1 MTDLVGKTF
10 GEFRLIE
17 PIGSGGMA
25 NVYLAEQVTLKRP
38 AAVKILKPAL
48 MAASA
53 ERVVARFRQEA
64 MTAAGVS
71 HPNIVQVYT
80 IGEEN
85 GYHFIAQEYVKGK
98 DLATILRAHGPPEI
112 GPCLHVIK
120 QIATAL
126 EASGAAGIVHR
137 DIKPDNIL
145 VDKKGVV
152 KVADFGLAQLQENP
166 DTGGL
171 TKEGSTLGTPLY
183 MSPEQVR
190 GETLDIRSDIYSF
203 GVTCYQLFCGRT
215 PFSGT
220 SATGIAVQHITTKP
234 PPLSEER
241 EGLPEVICQMVHCMM
256 AKKADERYQTPSDI
270 LQDVKTLQA
279 ALKQKRSLD
288 LVRLPV
294 LSGIIREANSESGE
308 TGDQSSAASPFAAY
322 AKATPVNTMDSFE
335 ELDVVALSDRKRA
348 SQKKQA
354 KLMLGDRAWVT
365 LPSWEVADDDEGL
378 VRRRRPEFEEMDL
391 TPMVDV
397 TFLLLIFFMI
407 TAAFDLQKSFDVSSA
422 TSEESAVETVVEDA
436 DDSAVKVEI
445 AADNRVYIEDQ
456 VGQTL
461 DEITEILTALRS
473 AREEVELQ
481 ILIDPESR
489 HEMRI
494 RVNDGATQAGFHRI
508 RSAFGAVR

>member
-1 MTDLVGKTF
+1 MSDLVGKTF
-10 GEFRLIE
+10 GEFRLVE

-38 AAVKILKPAL
+38 AAVKILKPSL
-48 MAASA
+48 MAASE

-85 GYHFIAQEYVKGK
+85 GLHYIAQEYVKGK
-98 DLATILRAHGPPEI
+98 DLATILRAHGPPEL

-126 EASGAAGIVHR
+126 QASGTAGIVHR

-145 VDKKGVV
+145 VNKKGVV

-166 DTGGL
+166 DVGGL

-203 GVTCYQLFCGRT
+203 GVTCYQLLCGHT

-220 SATGIAVQHITTKP
+220 SATGIAVQHVTTKP

-241 EGLPEVICQMVHCMM
+241 EDLPAVVCQMVHCMM
-256 AKKADERYQTPSDI
+256 SKNPDERYQTPGDI
-270 LQDVKTLQA
+270 LQDVKTMQA

-288 LVRLPV
+288 LIRLPV
-294 LSGIIREANSESGE
+294 LSTLIRDSAKDEKEEEKSG
-308 TGDQSSAASPFAAY
+308 SASAFASY
-322 AKATPVNTMDSFE
+322 AKATPANTIDSFE
-335 ELDVVALSDRKRA
+335 EMDVVSLSDKKRG

-354 KLMLGDRAWVT
+354 RLILGDRAWVA
-365 LPSWEVADDDEGL
+365 LPSWEESDDDDD
-378 VRRRRPEFEEMDL
+378 VVTHARPEFEEMDL

-407 TAAFDLQKSFDVSSA
+407 TAAFDLQKSFEVSSA
-422 TSEESAVETVVEDA
+422 KSEESAIETIVEDA
-436 DDSAVKVEI
+436 DDSAIKVEI
-445 AADNRVYIEDQ
+445 SADNKVYIEDK
-456 VGQTL
+456 VGESL
-461 DEITEILTALRS
+461 DEITDILTTLRS
-473 AREEVELQ
+473 GREEVELQ
-481 ILIDPESR
+481 ILIDRDSR

-508 RSAFGAVR
+508 RSAFGEVR